1 MEGMGKM
8 SDEMDFRDTMTR
20 FMDEKQ
26 AGKSG
31 LVGPSS
37 VGKCYRSLAYRYHR
51 TPQSDHRSK
60 DKADLGT
67 LLHLGWSALI
77 GQSYDPAIREAD
89 VVLSWPEL
97 PRAGEADD
105 VDWNE
110 QIVTDL
116 KSANGRAWQSMV
128 DRGGPYANYWDQAE
142 MYALACS
149 RMTEDSQWTLRI
161 VLINTETGERVEFT
175 QPADP
180 TRGKALVESLAERH
194 AALMMSVAMGG
205 SPEDF
210 PQEGK
215 GPGRGFPCDWCEW
228 TSQCWPDPTGG
239 ALSPQAATIVDDPD
253 AIAQAAADYKRFAA
267 MESEAKK
274 GKYDCAAYLKGIV
287 GTFGEWSVSQTKD
300 GAPQEVLD
308 EDAAVEAL
316 TAAGI
321 PVPTLM
327 KPGRKGYPLIRKAK
341 VG

>member
-1 MEGMGKM
+1 ME
-8 SDEMDFRDTMTR
+8 DMDFRDTMTR

-37 VGKCYRSLAYRYHR
+37 AGKCYRSLAFRYHG
-51 TPQSDHRSK
+51 TPPSDHRSK

-77 GQSYDPAIREAD
+77 RASYNPAIREPD

-97 PRAGEADD
+97 PREGEADD
-105 VDWNE
+105 VDWHE
-110 QIVTDL
+110 RIVTDL
-116 KSANGRAWQSMV
+116 KSANGRAWQAMV
-128 DRGGPYANYWDQAE
+128 DRGGPYENYWDQAE
-142 MYALACS
+142 MYALACA
-149 RMTEDSQWTLRI
+149 RLTDSSDWTLRI

-180 TRGKALVESLAERH
+180 TRGKALVDDLAQRH
-194 AALMMSVAMGG
+194 AELIASVAEGG

-228 TSQCWPDPTGG
+228 ASACWPDPTGG
-239 ALSPQAATIVDDPD
+239 ALSPQAQTIVDDPD
-253 AIAQAAADYKRFAA
+253 AIAQAAADYKRGAA
-267 MESEAKK
+267 LESEGKK
-274 GKYDCAAYLKGIV
+274 IKYDAQAFLKGII

-300 GAPQEVLD
+300 GEPLEVLD
-308 EDAAVEAL
+308 EDAAIEAL

-321 PVPTLM
+321 PVPTLV

-341 VG
+341 VK